1 MLNNQN
7 PKLTHMQGLQADSES
22 QNFQTPRQSPF
33 VDLMFKL
40 NLIRSAA
47 SKIRSCS
54 FANSEAKTQASF
66 ESQFTPKTF
75 GMTPMT
81 FDMIPLTPKALD
93 FKKMLSAQP
102 AKPSVLDAFSDRN
115 RTKGLG
121 L

>member
-22 QNFQTPRQSPF
+22 QNFQTPRQSSF

-40 NLIRSAA
+40 NLIRSA

-75 GMTPMT
+75 GMTAMT

-102 AKPSVLDAFSDRN
+102 AKPSVLDACSDQN